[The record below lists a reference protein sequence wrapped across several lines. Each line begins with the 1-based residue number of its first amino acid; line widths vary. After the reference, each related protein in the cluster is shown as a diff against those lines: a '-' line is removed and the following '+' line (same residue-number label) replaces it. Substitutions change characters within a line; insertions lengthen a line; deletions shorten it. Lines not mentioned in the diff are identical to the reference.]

1 MKRQIAKAGLIPL
14 IPLTLLLSACVTTGG
29 FLGGSSGGLS
39 VGPGVAINDEQAAAA
54 GLPEGTPRLDVAVP
68 VFNPGL
74 PEDPDD
80 YEEENVWPE
89 LRRAE
94 ANRFAL
100 QTKQALENT
109 GVFGAVRVTPD
120 AKATADLYVIG
131 AIKESNGEDVAVQIE
146 VVDISGRR
154 WHRKTYKHRVKEAFF
169 RDLRNEG
176 KDPYQPV
183 FTEAAAD
190 IAALLRK
197 KRARELALLKSIAD
211 MRFAA
216 SYSPGA
222 FGEHLERKGKT
233 FQLAS
238 LPAADDPMLV
248 RTRAIRVRD
257 QLFVDR
263 LQAHYD
269 GFSIR
274 MDESYS
280 VWQKESFTE
289 AKAAREAYRKA
300 VVEGILGAVV
310 AGLSIA
316 MAANSDSS
324 THQGAAAAG
333 ALTGAALIAKS
344 FQTRSEMK
352 VHRDALAELGESI
365 HADLA
370 PQVIEFEDK
379 TVELTGNAEQQFSQW
394 RDYLKRI
401 YRQEATPQVRI

>member
-1 MKRQIAKAGLIPL
+1 MKRQIKTAGLM
-14 IPLTLLLSACVTTGG
+14 PLTLLLSACVTTGG
-29 FLGGSSGGLS
+29 FMGGSSGGVS
-39 VGPGVAINDEQAAAA
+39 VGPGVAISDEQVVA
-54 GLPEGTPRLDVAVP
+54 GLPEGTPRLDVVVP

-80 YEEENVWPE
+80 YREENVWPE

-94 ANRFAL
+94 ANRFAM
-100 QTKQALENT
+100 QTKQALEKT

-120 AKATADLYVIG
+120 AKATANLYVLG
-131 AIKESNGEDVAVQIE
+131 SIKESNGEDVALHIE
-146 VVDISGRR
+146 VVDIAGKR
-154 WHRKTYKHRVKEAFF
+154 WHRKTYKHRVKEAFYQ
-169 RDLRNEG
+169 DLRNDG

-183 FTEAAAD
+183 FTEAASD

-197 KRARELALLKSIAD
+197 KPARELALLQSVAD

-222 FGEHLERKGKT
+222 FGRHLKRKGKT
-233 FQLAS
+233 FTLAS
-238 LPAADDPMLV
+238 LPAANDPMLV

-263 LQAHYD
+263 LQAHYE
-269 GFSIR
+269 GFSGR

-300 VVEGILGAVV
+300 MVEGIIGAVI

-316 MAANSDSS
+316 VAANSDSRTS
-324 THQGAAAAG
+324 QGAAAAG
-333 ALTGAALIAKS
+333 ALTSAALIAKS
-344 FQTRSEMK
+344 FQTRAEMK

-401 YRQEATPQVRI
+401 YEQEATPQVRI